1 MVSGYKINT
10 NKSEALMIVGTWP
23 LQLDNLVSFRHS
35 KQGFRYLGV
44 ILTPRTKQ
52 LFSSN
57 YDKLLKEIRSD
68 LNRWDVLP
76 LSLLGRIECI
86 RMNILTRLL
95 FLFQNLPVVVP
106 QSIFLISR
114 EAIVKIYMA
123 EQKTK
128 SAPKNFNVV

>member
-1 MVSGYKINT
+1 MISGYKINT

-23 LQLDNLVSFRHS
+23 LLLDNLVLFRHS

-44 ILTPRTKQ
+44 ILTPKTTQ

-57 YDKLLKEIRSD
+57 YDKLLKEIRTD

-86 RMNILTRLL
+86 RMNILPKLL
-95 FLFQNLPVVVP
+95 FLFQNLPAVIP
-106 QSIFLISR
+106 QSTFKFLDTLMSKFIWQNKR
-114 EAIVKIYMA
+114 PRVCLKI
-123 EQKTK
+123 
-128 SAPKNFNVV
+128 